1 MAASVFKNA
10 TGEGNKSTIQWILIA
25 AVVTVII
32 YVLYSIYKAAQTA
45 GNAAG
50 ELASGAIT
58 AAETGVDVNRQKV
71 CKQVAS
77 DCRAAVTF
85 YPFTHALFWVIS
97 KDFEASLNRL
107 VTANEAVLTSEYFR
121 QIAGTSLKSIAT
133 DTFTF
138 TRSQYIK
145 PTILNALT

>member
-1 MAASVFKNA
+1 MAASVFKSA
-10 TGEGNKSTIQWILIA
+10 TADGNKSTLQWILIA
-25 AVVTVII
+25 IVATVVI
-32 YVLYSIYKAAQTA
+32 YVVYSVYKAAQTA

-71 CKQVAS
+71 CKQVAT

-85 YPFTHALFWVIS
+85 WPLTKALFWVS
-97 KDFEASLNRL
+97 SQDFSDALNRL
-107 VTANEAVLTSEYFR
+107 VTPAEAVLTSEYFR
-121 QIAGTSLKSIAT
+121 QLAGTSLKSIAT

-145 PTILNALT
+145 STILNALT